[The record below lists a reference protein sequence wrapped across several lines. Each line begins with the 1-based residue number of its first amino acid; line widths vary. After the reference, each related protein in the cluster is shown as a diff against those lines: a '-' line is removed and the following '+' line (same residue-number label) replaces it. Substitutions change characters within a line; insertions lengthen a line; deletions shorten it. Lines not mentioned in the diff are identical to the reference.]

1 MTFDPLVALAGALT
15 GLMVGMTGVGGGS
28 LMTPLLLLFFGV
40 APLTAVGTDLWFAT
54 VTKTVASVIHSRHN
68 LIDWQVARRLWFG
81 SLTSSALAIVLL
93 QRYAAHHELAGVVKY
108 AVAVAVIVTA
118 FGMLFQRPLQAL
130 GRLSR
135 RYDRGNFMRLQA
147 PLTVATGAVLGV
159 LVSLSSIGSGA
170 LGIVFLVY
178 LYPVRLTPP
187 RLVATDIVHAIPL
200 ALFAG
205 MGHLLIGNVNFGL
218 LVNML
223 VGSVPAVIVGALLS
237 ARLPYRFLRIA
248 LVALLLI
255 VGTRVLLS

>member
-15 GLMVGMTGVGGGS
+15 GLMVGLTGVGGGS

-40 APLTAVGTDLWFAT
+40 APLAAVGTDLWFAG

-68 LIDWQVARRLWFG
+68 LIDWQVARRLWLG

-108 AVAVAVIVTA
+108 TVAVAVLVTA
-118 FGMLFQRPLQAL
+118 IGMLFQGPLQAL
-130 GRLSR
+130 SRLSR
-135 RYDRGNFMRLQA
+135 RYDKGNLTRLQA

-159 LVSLSSIGSGA
+159 LVSLTSIGSGA
-170 LGIVFLVY
+170 LGVVFLAC
-178 LYPVRLTPP
+178 LYPARLTPP

-237 ARLPYRFLRIA
+237 ARLPHRLLRIA

-255 VGTRVLLS
+255 VGTRVFLS